1 MALTPNQRIA
11 KLRERGIKQVLIA
24 RYFGHK
30 NISTVNNVI
39 HERNKTGEQTKKV
52 RAFIAKLL
60 ELPHKDVWG
69 NTDD

>member
-11 KLRERGIKQVLIA
+11 KLRERGIKQIFIA

-39 HERNKTGEQTKKV
+39 HERNKTGEITNKI

-60 ELPHKDVWG
+60 ELPYEHVW